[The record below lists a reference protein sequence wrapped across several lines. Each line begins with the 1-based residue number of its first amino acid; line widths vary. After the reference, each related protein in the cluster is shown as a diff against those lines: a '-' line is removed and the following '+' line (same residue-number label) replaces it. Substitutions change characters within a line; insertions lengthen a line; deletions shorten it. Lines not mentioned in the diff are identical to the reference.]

1 MANEIVMVT
10 TQENPWPF
18 VVADGTAIPLGTLLK
33 LTTGRTAIIS
43 SAANNKVAGFAAR
56 EKVASDGRTEL
67 AVHRRGMALCYC
79 SGSINV
85 GDPIITAATN
95 TYPNFVAGAN
105 ATVTASGANIIG
117 HALEAATN
125 GQQKLMWI
133 DIGAGAGAQS

>member
-43 SAANNKVAGFAAR
+43 SAAKDYLAGFAAR

-67 AVHRRGMALCYC
+67 AVHRRGMALVYV
-79 SGSINV
+79 SGAASA
-85 GDPIITAATN
+85 GQAIIAAATN
-95 TYPNFVAGAN
+95 TYPNFVTAVVN
-105 ATVTASGANIIG
+105 ATTSGACILG
-117 HALEAATN
+117 HMLEDATN
-125 GQQKLMWI
+125 GQQKLAFI
-133 DIGAGAGAQS
+133 DVGAGPAIS